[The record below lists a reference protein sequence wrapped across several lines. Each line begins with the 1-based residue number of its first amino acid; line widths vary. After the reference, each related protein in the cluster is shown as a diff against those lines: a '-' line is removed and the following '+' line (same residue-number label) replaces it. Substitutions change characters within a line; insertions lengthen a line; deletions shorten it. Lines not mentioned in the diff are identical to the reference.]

1 MEENIGLLK
10 HIIRNT
16 KSLSIFV
23 DNDVFYYEFE
33 KEVIIQ
39 FNHFVNSSY
48 YYLLMVYPVIFMHIS
63 YYIIFKKFIYGSDSI
78 FDFVD
83 IFFHHQKKNNIKYIE
98 MLTAIYGKMNSF
110 NAIEYESGFV
120 IDKEYNSDNS
130 ENINSLINKMSEIG
144 LS

>member
-1 MEENIGLLK
+1 MSEHIELLK
-10 HIIRNT
+10 HIISKS

-33 KEVIIQ
+33 TEVINQ

-48 YYLLMVYPVIFMHIS
+48 YYMLMIYPVIFMHIS
-63 YYIIFKKFIYGSDSI
+63 YYVIFKKFVYGSDSI

-83 IFFHHQKKNNIKYIE
+83 IFFHYQKRNNIKYIE

-110 NAIEYESGFV
+110 DTEKLITNNTDNIEEL
-120 IDKEYNSDNS
+120 IHKM
-130 ENINSLINKMSEIG
+130 ENIEVN
-144 LS
+144 